1 MVMIKDLSK
10 IKSNDP
16 CFSFNHDSTVSEIAD
31 LMDLKDIGAV
41 PVLDSDNV
49 LIGIL
54 SERDIVRKLVK
65 TGRDSD
71 LVTASDIMTKEIK
84 SINLNTSLVEA
95 QKIMTQN
102 NIRHLPVVDANNKLI
117 NFLSQRDLIIDPEKK
132 KMQYIIVSFFLLIF
146 IAVFIILTQ

>member
-1 MVMIKDLSK
+1 MVMIKNLSK
-10 IKSNDP
+10 IKNNNQ
-16 CFSFNHDSTVSEIAD
+16 CFSFNYDSTVSEIAD

-41 PVLDSDNV
+41 PIIDSDNI

-84 SINLNTSLVEA
+84 SIYLDTSVAEA
-95 QKIMTQN
+95 QKIMTIN
-102 NIRHLPVVDANNKLI
+102 NIRHLPVVDQNNKLI
-117 NFLSQRDLIIDPEKK
+117 NFLSQRDLIINPIKK
-132 KMQYIIVSFFLLIF
+132 KKQIIMFIFLLLIC
-146 IAVFIILTQ
+146 ITVFIIRS